1 MKIEI
6 IQINNGWTVEFGPQ
20 PSAGDP
26 LGQRGLRGQTFA
38 DTREAICGLIAEQVL
53 GLPDLPNPLRPGT
66 PS

>member
-6 IQINNGWTVEFGPQ
+6 SRINNGWLVSFGPQ
-20 PSAGDP
+20 PSASDP
-26 LGQRGLRGQTFA
+26 LAQRGPQGQTFA

-53 GLPDLPNPLRPGT
+53 KLPDGQEGT